1 MKNKKNI
8 LICVLLVLISIIYT
22 LLVKYVDTSTIGPNG
37 SVVGFSSLNSFVFN
51 LTGNNMTLYKITEIL
66 GIIPILIAL
75 MYAVIGLIQ
84 VIDRKSLKVDKE
96 LIALGILYIIVI
108 LIYVFF
114 EKCIINYRP
123 VIIDG
128 VLEASY
134 PSSHTLLSICICG
147 SALLINKYLFNNKKI
162 YKYINIISIIS
173 MVLIVLGRLLSGVH
187 WASDI
192 IGSIIISIT
201 LLKIL
206 LKSNASAPV
215 GKTRRFM
222 GKGSHYGKEG
232 TCY

>member
-96 LIALGILYIIVI
+96 LIALGILYVVVI

-206 LKSNASAPV
+206 ETYYLSIK
-215 GKTRRFM
+215 KD
-222 GKGSHYGKEG
+222 
-232 TCY
+232 

>member
-8 LICVLLVLISIIYT
+8 LICILLVLLSIIYT
-22 LLVKYVDTSTIGPNG
+22 ILVKYVDTSIIGPNG

-108 LIYVFF
+108 LIYAFF

-123 VIIDG
+123 VLIDG

-162 YKYINIISIIS
+162 YKYINIVSIIS

-187 WASDI
+187 WASDV

-206 LKSNASAPV
+206 ETYYLSIK
-215 GKTRRFM
+215 
-222 GKGSHYGKEG
+222 KE
-232 TCY
+232 

>member
-96 LIALGILYIIVI
+96 LIALGILYVVVI

-147 SALLINKYLFNNKKI
+147 SALLINKYLFNNEKI

-206 LKSNASAPV
+206 ETYYLSIK
-215 GKTRRFM
+215 KD
-222 GKGSHYGKEG
+222 
-232 TCY
+232 

>member
-123 VIIDG
+123 VLIDG
-128 VLEASY
+128 ILEASY

-206 LKSNASAPV
+206 
-215 GKTRRFM
+215 KTYYLSI
-222 GKGSHYGKEG
+222 KKD
-232 TCY
+232 

>member
-75 MYAVIGLIQ
+75 MYAIIGLIQ

-123 VIIDG
+123 VLIDG
-128 VLEASY
+128 ILEASY

-147 SALLINKYLFNNKKI
+147 SALLINKNLFNNKKI

-206 LKSNASAPV
+206 ETYYLSIK
-215 GKTRRFM
+215 KD
-222 GKGSHYGKEG
+222 
-232 TCY
+232 

>member
-1 MKNKKNI
+1 MKNRKNI
-8 LICVLLVLISIIYT
+8 LICILLVLLSIIYT
-22 LLVKYVDTSTIGPNG
+22 ILVKYVDTSIIGPNG

-108 LIYVFF
+108 LIYAFF

-123 VIIDG
+123 VLIDG

-162 YKYINIISIIS
+162 YKYINIVSIIS

-206 LKSNASAPV
+206 ETYYLSIK
-215 GKTRRFM
+215 
-222 GKGSHYGKEG
+222 KE
-232 TCY
+232 

>member
-8 LICVLLVLISIIYT
+8 LICVLLVLLSIIYT
-22 LLVKYVDTSTIGPNG
+22 LLVKYVDTSIIGPNG

-147 SALLINKYLFNNKKI
+147 SALLINKYLFNNEKI

-206 LKSNASAPV
+206 ETYYLSIK
-215 GKTRRFM
+215 
-222 GKGSHYGKEG
+222 KEF
-232 TCY
+232 

>member
-1 MKNKKNI
+1 MKNRKNI
-8 LICVLLVLISIIYT
+8 LICILLVLLSIIYT
-22 LLVKYVDTSTIGPNG
+22 ILVKYVDTSIIGPNG
-37 SVVGFSSLNSFVFN
+37 SIVGFSSLNSFVFN

-123 VIIDG
+123 VLIDG
-128 VLEASY
+128 ILEASY

-162 YKYINIISIIS
+162 YKYINIVSIIS

-206 LKSNASAPV
+206 ETYYLSIK
-215 GKTRRFM
+215 
-222 GKGSHYGKEG
+222 KE
-232 TCY
+232 

>member
-8 LICVLLVLISIIYT
+8 LICILLVLLSIIYT

-66 GIIPILIAL
+66 GIIPILIVL

-96 LIALGILYIIVI
+96 LIALGILYVVVI

-206 LKSNASAPV
+206 ETYYLSIK
-215 GKTRRFM
+215 KD
-222 GKGSHYGKEG
+222 
-232 TCY
+232 

>member
-147 SALLINKYLFNNKKI
+147 SSLLINKYLFNNKKI

-206 LKSNASAPV
+206 ETYYLSIK
-215 GKTRRFM
+215 KD
-222 GKGSHYGKEG
+222 
-232 TCY
+232 

>member
-123 VIIDG
+123 VLIDG
-128 VLEASY
+128 ILEASY

-147 SALLINKYLFNNKKI
+147 SALLINKYLFKNKKI
-162 YKYINIISIIS
+162 YKYINIVSIIS

-206 LKSNASAPV
+206 ETYYLSIK
-215 GKTRRFM
+215 
-222 GKGSHYGKEG
+222 KEF
-232 TCY
+232 

>member
-96 LIALGILYIIVI
+96 LIALGILYVVVI

-162 YKYINIISIIS
+162 YKYINIVSIIS

-206 LKSNASAPV
+206 ETYYLSIK
-215 GKTRRFM
+215 KD
-222 GKGSHYGKEG
+222 
-232 TCY
+232 

>member
-8 LICVLLVLISIIYT
+8 LICILLVLLSIIYT

-96 LIALGILYIIVI
+96 LIALGILYVVVI

-123 VIIDG
+123 VLIDG
-128 VLEASY
+128 ILEASY

-206 LKSNASAPV
+206 ETYYLSIK
-215 GKTRRFM
+215 KD
-222 GKGSHYGKEG
+222 
-232 TCY
+232 

>member
-128 VLEASY
+128 ILEASY

-206 LKSNASAPV
+206 ETYYLSIK
-215 GKTRRFM
+215 KD
-222 GKGSHYGKEG
+222 
-232 TCY
+232 

>member
-1 MKNKKNI
+1 MKNRKNI
-8 LICVLLVLISIIYT
+8 LICILLVLLSIIYT
-22 LLVKYVDTSTIGPNG
+22 ILVKYVDTSIIGPNG

-108 LIYVFF
+108 LIYAFF

-123 VIIDG
+123 VLIDG
-128 VLEASY
+128 ILEASY

-162 YKYINIISIIS
+162 YKYINIVSIIS

-206 LKSNASAPV
+206 ETYYLSIK
-215 GKTRRFM
+215 
-222 GKGSHYGKEG
+222 KE
-232 TCY
+232 

>member
-1 MKNKKNI
+1 MKNRKNI
-8 LICVLLVLISIIYT
+8 LICILLVLLSIIYT
-22 LLVKYVDTSTIGPNG
+22 ILVKYVDTSIIGPNG

-96 LIALGILYIIVI
+96 LIALGILYVVVI

-123 VIIDG
+123 VLIDG
-128 VLEASY
+128 ILEASY

-162 YKYINIISIIS
+162 YKYINIVSIIS

-206 LKSNASAPV
+206 ETYYLSIK
-215 GKTRRFM
+215 
-222 GKGSHYGKEG
+222 KE
-232 TCY
+232 

>member
-22 LLVKYVDTSTIGPNG
+22 LLVKYVDTSIIGPNG

-162 YKYINIISIIS
+162 YKYINIVSIIS

-206 LKSNASAPV
+206 ETYYLSIK
-215 GKTRRFM
+215 
-222 GKGSHYGKEG
+222 KEF
-232 TCY
+232 

>member
-123 VIIDG
+123 VLIDG
-128 VLEASY
+128 ILEASY

-206 LKSNASAPV
+206 ETYYLSIK
-215 GKTRRFM
+215 
-222 GKGSHYGKEG
+222 KEF
-232 TCY
+232 

>member
-114 EKCIINYRP
+114 EK
-123 VIIDG
+123 
-128 VLEASY
+128 
-134 PSSHTLLSICICG
+134 
-147 SALLINKYLFNNKKI
+147 
-162 YKYINIISIIS
+162 
-173 MVLIVLGRLLSGVH
+173 
-187 WASDI
+187 
-192 IGSIIISIT
+192 
-201 LLKIL
+201 
-206 LKSNASAPV
+206 
-215 GKTRRFM
+215 
-222 GKGSHYGKEG
+222 
-232 TCY
+232 

>member
-147 SALLINKYLFNNKKI
+147 SALLINKYLFKNKKI
-162 YKYINIISIIS
+162 YKYINIVSIIS

-206 LKSNASAPV
+206 
-215 GKTRRFM
+215 KTYYLSI
-222 GKGSHYGKEG
+222 KKD
-232 TCY
+232 

>member
-1 MKNKKNI
+1 MKNRKNI
-8 LICVLLVLISIIYT
+8 LICILLVLLSIIYT
-22 LLVKYVDTSTIGPNG
+22 ILVKYVDTSIIGPNG

-108 LIYVFF
+108 LIYAFF

-123 VIIDG
+123 VLIDG

-162 YKYINIISIIS
+162 YKYINIVSIIS
-173 MVLIVLGRLLSGVH
+173 MVLIALGRLLSGVH

-206 LKSNASAPV
+206 ETYYLSIK
-215 GKTRRFM
+215 
-222 GKGSHYGKEG
+222 KE
-232 TCY
+232 

>member
-123 VIIDG
+123 VLIDG
-128 VLEASY
+128 ILEASY

-147 SALLINKYLFNNKKI
+147 SALLINKYLFKNKKI
-162 YKYINIISIIS
+162 YKYINIVSIIS

-206 LKSNASAPV
+206 ETYYLSIK
-215 GKTRRFM
+215 KD
-222 GKGSHYGKEG
+222 
-232 TCY
+232 

>member
-123 VIIDG
+123 VFIDG
-128 VLEASY
+128 ILEASY

-201 LLKIL
+201 LLKI
-206 LKSNASAPV
+206 
-215 GKTRRFM
+215 
-222 GKGSHYGKEG
+222 
-232 TCY
+232 

>member
-123 VIIDG
+123 VFIDG
-128 VLEASY
+128 ILEASY

-147 SALLINKYLFNNKKI
+147 SALLINKYLFKNKKI
-162 YKYINIISIIS
+162 YKYINIVSIIS

-206 LKSNASAPV
+206 ETYYLSIK
-215 GKTRRFM
+215 KD
-222 GKGSHYGKEG
+222 
-232 TCY
+232 

>member
-1 MKNKKNI
+1 
-8 LICVLLVLISIIYT
+8 
-22 LLVKYVDTSTIGPNG
+22 
-37 SVVGFSSLNSFVFN
+37 
-51 LTGNNMTLYKITEIL
+51 MTLYKITEIL

-114 EKCIINYRP
+114 EKFIINYRP
-123 VIIDG
+123 VIIDD

-147 SALLINKYLFNNKKI
+147 SELLINKYLFNNEKI

-206 LKSNASAPV
+206 ETYYLSIK
-215 GKTRRFM
+215 KD
-222 GKGSHYGKEG
+222 
-232 TCY
+232 

>member
-8 LICVLLVLISIIYT
+8 LICVLLVLLSIIYT
-22 LLVKYVDTSTIGPNG
+22 ILVKYVDTSIIGPNG

-114 EKCIINYRP
+114 EKFIINYRP
-123 VIIDG
+123 VIIDD

-162 YKYINIISIIS
+162 YKYINIVSIIS

-206 LKSNASAPV
+206 ETYYLSIK
-215 GKTRRFM
+215 KD
-222 GKGSHYGKEG
+222 
-232 TCY
+232 

>member
-114 EKCIINYRP
+114 EKFIINYRP
-123 VIIDG
+123 VLIDG
-128 VLEASY
+128 ILEASY

-162 YKYINIISIIS
+162 YKYINIVSIIS

-206 LKSNASAPV
+206 ETYYLSIK
-215 GKTRRFM
+215 KD
-222 GKGSHYGKEG
+222 
-232 TCY
+232 

>member
-22 LLVKYVDTSTIGPNG
+22 LLVKYVDTSIIGPNG

-147 SALLINKYLFNNKKI
+147 SALLINKYLFNNEKI

-206 LKSNASAPV
+206 ETYYLSIK
-215 GKTRRFM
+215 
-222 GKGSHYGKEG
+222 KEF
-232 TCY
+232 

>member
-8 LICVLLVLISIIYT
+8 LICILLVLISIIYT
-22 LLVKYVDTSTIGPNG
+22 ILVKYVDISSIGPNG

-51 LTGNNMTLYKITEIL
+51 LTGNNMTLYKITEVL
-66 GIIPILIAL
+66 GFIPILIAL

-96 LIALGILYIIVI
+96 LIALGILYVVVI

-123 VIIDG
+123 VLIDG
-128 VLEASY
+128 ILEASY

-162 YKYINIISIIS
+162 YRYINIASIIS

-206 LKSNASAPV
+206 ETYYLSIK
-215 GKTRRFM
+215 KD
-222 GKGSHYGKEG
+222 
-232 TCY
+232 

>member
-22 LLVKYVDTSTIGPNG
+22 LLVKYVDTSIIGPNG

-75 MYAVIGLIQ
+75 MYAIIGLIQ
-84 VIDRKSLKVDKE
+84 VIDRKNLKVDKE

-123 VIIDG
+123 VLIDG
-128 VLEASY
+128 ILEASY

-206 LKSNASAPV
+206 ETYYLSIK
-215 GKTRRFM
+215 KD
-222 GKGSHYGKEG
+222 
-232 TCY
+232 

>member
-8 LICVLLVLISIIYT
+8 IICILLVLVSIIYT
-22 LLVKYVDTSTIGPNG
+22 LLVKYVDVSLVGPN
-37 SVVGFSSLNSFVFN
+37 SIMVGFSSLNSFVFN
-51 LTGNNMTLYKITEIL
+51 LIGNNMTLYKITEIL

-75 MYAVIGLIQ
+75 MYSVIGLIQ

-96 LIALGILYIIVI
+96 LIALGILYVVVI

-123 VIIDG
+123 ILIDG
-128 VLEASY
+128 IKEASY

-147 SALLINKYLFNNKKI
+147 SALLINKYLFNNKRI
-162 YKYINIISIIS
+162 YRYINIVSIIS

-206 LKSNASAPV
+206 ETYYLSIK
-215 GKTRRFM
+215 KD
-222 GKGSHYGKEG
+222 
-232 TCY
+232 

>member
-8 LICVLLVLISIIYT
+8 LICVLLVLLSIIYT

-114 EKCIINYRP
+114 EKFIINYRP
-123 VIIDG
+123 VLIDG
-128 VLEASY
+128 ILEASY

-147 SALLINKYLFNNKKI
+147 SSLLINKYLFNNKKI
-162 YKYINIISIIS
+162 YKYINIVSIIS

-206 LKSNASAPV
+206 ETYYLSIK
-215 GKTRRFM
+215 KD
-222 GKGSHYGKEG
+222 
-232 TCY
+232 

>member
-8 LICVLLVLISIIYT
+8 LICILLVLLSIIYT

-66 GIIPILIAL
+66 GIIPILIVL

-96 LIALGILYIIVI
+96 LIALGILYVVVI

-206 LKSNASAPV
+206 E
-215 GKTRRFM
+215 T
-222 GKGSHYGKEG
+222 Y
-232 TCY
+232 

>member
-8 LICVLLVLISIIYT
+8 LICILLVLLSIIYT
-22 LLVKYVDTSTIGPNG
+22 ILVKCVDTSIIGPNG

-96 LIALGILYIIVI
+96 LIALGILYVVVI

-123 VIIDG
+123 VLIDG
-128 VLEASY
+128 ILEASY

-162 YKYINIISIIS
+162 YKYINIVSIIS

-201 LLKIL
+201 LLKMLETYYLSI
-206 LKSNASAPV
+206 K
-215 GKTRRFM
+215 KD
-222 GKGSHYGKEG
+222 
-232 TCY
+232 

>member
-96 LIALGILYIIVI
+96 LIALGILYVVVI

-147 SALLINKYLFNNKKI
+147 SSLLINKYLFNNEKI

-206 LKSNASAPV
+206 ETYYLSIK
-215 GKTRRFM
+215 
-222 GKGSHYGKEG
+222 KEF
-232 TCY
+232 

>member
-1 MKNKKNI
+1 MKNNKNI
-8 LICVLLVLISIIYT
+8 LICVLLVLLSIIYT

-114 EKCIINYRP
+114 EKCIINYRR

-128 VLEASY
+128 ILEASY

-206 LKSNASAPV
+206 ETYYLSIK
-215 GKTRRFM
+215 
-222 GKGSHYGKEG
+222 KEF
-232 TCY
+232 

>member
-51 LTGNNMTLYKITEIL
+51 LTGNNMALYKITEIL

-114 EKCIINYRP
+114 EKFIINYRP
-123 VIIDG
+123 VLIDG
-128 VLEASY
+128 ILEASY

-206 LKSNASAPV
+206 ETYYLSIK
-215 GKTRRFM
+215 
-222 GKGSHYGKEG
+222 KEF
-232 TCY
+232 

>member
-147 SALLINKYLFNNKKI
+147 SALLINKYLFNNKKN

-206 LKSNASAPV
+206 ETYYLSIK
-215 GKTRRFM
+215 KD
-222 GKGSHYGKEG
+222 
-232 TCY
+232 

>member
-114 EKCIINYRP
+114 EKFIINYRP
-123 VIIDG
+123 VLIDG
-128 VLEASY
+128 ILEASY

-147 SALLINKYLFNNKKI
+147 SALLINKYLFNNKKN

-206 LKSNASAPV
+206 ETYYLSIK
-215 GKTRRFM
+215 KD
-222 GKGSHYGKEG
+222 
-232 TCY
+232 

>member
-96 LIALGILYIIVI
+96 LIALGILYVVVI

-123 VIIDG
+123 VFIDG
-128 VLEASY
+128 ILEASY

-147 SALLINKYLFNNKKI
+147 SSLLINKYLFNNEKI

-206 LKSNASAPV
+206 ETYYLSIK
-215 GKTRRFM
+215 
-222 GKGSHYGKEG
+222 KEF
-232 TCY
+232 